1 MFLSRALTVALGPLV
16 GAITPAVRDVCVTAR
31 GDVWVDSGAG
41 MVKSESLRLDPATT
55 RFVAVALMELAGRT
69 VDDAHPIG
77 DGAIGHRVRVNVVL
91 PPASPSGVELSLRF
105 HPEAAT
111 SLESFVDRHGR
122 SIRDTVSEWVRRGD
136 SILIAGATGAGKT
149 TLARLALELVDHSRR
164 IVIAEDVPELAPQ
177 HPHVVSLSTVPPTAD
192 GAGAVSLRDL
202 VRSSMRMRP
211 DWLVVGE
218 VRGPEIL
225 DMTVALTSG
234 HAGICTVHARTL
246 QDIPARLTA
255 LGLMAGV
262 APNAMAE
269 LCAGAFTRMVMCTR
283 AEAGTVATTGSL
295 WLKDSRLVIN
305 RD

>member
-1 MFLSRALTVALGPLV
+1 MFLSRALTVALGPLI
-16 GAITPAVRDVCVTAR
+16 GAITPAVRDVCVTAH

-122 SIRDTVSEWVRRGD
+122 SIRDTVAEWVRRGD
-136 SILIAGATGAGKT
+136 SILIAGATGSGKT
-149 TLARLALELVDHSRR
+149 TLARLVLELVDHSRR
-164 IVIAEDVPELAPQ
+164 IVITEDVTELAPQ

-255 LGLMAGV
+255 LGLVAGV

-269 LCAGAFTRMVMCTR
+269 LCAGAFTRIVMCTR
-283 AEAGTVATTGSL
+283 AKAGTVATTGSL